1 MDNPTLATET
11 IITGERKIGDLT
23 VYPISMGRYALLELI
38 ESPFITK
45 DKEFTVYNLVPTFYV
60 MCSDKSQIKGYTRKN
75 IDDLVEKA
83 LEWSDSIDTKIVPQ
97 MIDKIADEL
106 GLMRKVQ
113 PQSVED
119 TSTSKKETA
128 QTAG

>member
-1 MDNPTLATET
+1 MDNPTLAIEA
-11 IITGERKIGDLT
+11 IIAGDRKIGDLT

-60 MCSDKSQIKGYTRKN
+60 MCSEKSQLKGYTRKN
-75 IDDLVEKA
+75 IDDLIEKSLA
-83 LEWSDSIDTKIVPQ
+83 WSDDIDTSIVPKI
-97 MIDKIADEL
+97 IDKIAEEL
-106 GLMRKVQ
+106 GLMKKIS
-113 PQSVED
+113 PQAVED
-119 TSTSKKETA
+119 GNSSKKETA

>member
-1 MDNPTLATET
+1 MDNPTLANEA
-11 IITGERKIGDLT
+11 IIAGERKIGDLT

-60 MCSDKSQIKGYTRKN
+60 MCSEKSQLKGYTRKN
-75 IDDLVEKA
+75 IDDLIEKSLA
-83 LEWSDSIDTKIVPQ
+83 WSDDINTDLVPK
-97 MIDKIADEL
+97 MIDKIAEEL
-106 GLMRKVQ
+106 GLMKKIS
-113 PQSVED
+113 PQAAED
-119 TSTSKKETA
+119 SNSSKKETA

>member
-1 MDNPTLATET
+1 MDNPTLANEA
-11 IITGERKIGDLT
+11 IIAGERKIGDLT

-60 MCSDKSQIKGYTRKN
+60 MCSEKSQLKGYTRKN
-75 IDDLVEKA
+75 IDDLIEKSLA
-83 LEWSDSIDTKIVPQ
+83 WSDDIDTSLVPK
-97 MIDKIADEL
+97 MIDKIAEEL
-106 GLMRKVQ
+106 GLMKKIS
-113 PQSVED
+113 PQATED
-119 TSTSKKETA
+119 SNSSKKETA